1 MGMDQPPI
9 LYVRHAMAAADD
21 SRHPTEWVLDD
32 EGRGAASDL
41 ADRLEVAD
49 GIGVL
54 VSSTEPKALGT
65 AEVIATRWGAEVT
78 SDERLREATRPWVGP
93 GYRAVAHRDRKR
105 PRLKPSH

>member
-41 ADRLEVAD
+41 DDRLAVAD
-49 GIGVL
+49 GSGVL
-54 VSSTEPKALGT
+54 VSRTEQKALGP
-65 AEVIATRWGAEVT
+65 AEGIATPWGAEVRG
-78 SDERLREATRPWVGP
+78 DERRREATRPWGGP
-93 GYRAVAHRDRKR
+93 GQRAVAPP
-105 PRLKPSH
+105 PRRGGPH